1 MKAIDIDMDMEEAIE
16 VEDADA
22 AGDEVDIVDMSIV
35 LVV

>member
-1 MKAIDIDMDMEEAIE
+1 MDMDMEEAIE

-22 AGDEVDIVDMSIV
+22 AADEVDIVDMSIV